1 MSKKQIFALLLGGI
15 LTISVVLELFAFLP
29 ATFQGIPFEPDA
41 FLKKAE
47 LPVAEIQNFPD
58 KASAGYLALAVG
70 LPDGTADRDALAP
83 ERRAEYFFAVRLL
96 LVLAAAIMTALAF
109 VVGIYS
115 RYSYSVALG
124 RARYEKIVFFGFLLP
139 VVLGGVIIYF
149 NLFGATDYGIW
160 YNWPKFTV
168 CIMLLTCA
176 VLYITLA
183 MTRKYVNRFCHSQNI
198 HVPPFQRWPG
208 LLNVGTLLILLAA
221 SLTPPEWRTVHYCAM
236 GWVVLT
242 AVIYILRELRY
253 LKALNKYSDYYRY
266 GAGTAYVTLC
276 ISSLGLALIA
286 VPLWWCAENR
296 EISRDETVMVRVA
309 DLPEYSDY
317 IR

>member
-1 MSKKQIFALLLGGI
+1 MSKKQIFALVLGGI
-15 LTISVVLELFAFLP
+15 LTILVVLELFVSLP
-29 ATFQGIPFEPDA
+29 ATFQGIPFEPDE
-41 FLKKAE
+41 FLQKAGISVE
-47 LPVAEIQNFPD
+47 TVRDSPD
-58 KASAGYLALAVG
+58 MASAGCLALAVG
-70 LPDGTADRDALAP
+70 LPDGSTSREALAP

-96 LVLAAAIMTALAF
+96 LIVAAAIMTGLAF

-115 RYSYSVALG
+115 KYSHSVALG
-124 RARYEKIVFFGFLLP
+124 RVKYEKIVFFGFLVP

-149 NLFGATDYGIW
+149 DLFGATDYGIW

-198 HVPPFQRWPG
+198 QVPPFQRWPG

-221 SLTPPEWRTVHYCAM
+221 AFTPPEWRTVHYCAM

-253 LKALNKYSDYYRY
+253 LKAINKYSAYYRY
-266 GAGTAYVTLC
+266 GAGTAYLSLC

-296 EISRDETVMVRVA
+296 EISRDETVMVRA
-309 DLPEYSDY
+309 ASLPEYSDY
-317 IR
+317 MR